1 MMFNLSNFV
10 LPPWAKYA
18 TAVALVAVVW
28 GHGYVKGIERTND
41 RIAVADTKIIYKQ
54 GKVTTKVITK
64 YVKVKEK
71 QEKVEEQIKNE
82 GQSYAIKFPDNYN
95 FNNEYVRLFNM
106 SVTGEVSTL
115 PKGTGGEASGVTP
128 ATQLDVS
135 IHNHKV
141 ARDWKRVAETC
152 EAWVKEQEELNG
164 E

>member
-1 MMFNLSNFV
+1 MMQLSELV
-10 LPPWAKYA
+10 IPTWGKYVA
-18 TAVALVAVVW
+18 GVALVLAVW
-28 GHGYVKGIERTND
+28 GHGFVQGIERTND
-41 RIAVADTKIIYKQ
+41 RIAVADTKVIYKQ
-54 GKVTTKVITK
+54 GKVTEKVIVK
-64 YVKVKEK
+64 YVKQKEK

-115 PKGTGGEASGVTP
+115 PEGTGGKASGVTP
-128 ATQLDVS
+128 ATQLEVS

-152 EAWVKEQEELNG
+152 EVWVKEQEELNG